1 MSQRDL
7 FYKWLL
13 YCLMAL
19 GWMALQQL
27 VLNRCTWW
35 GGVHPF
41 VWPMVPVMIALL
53 EKRSESCTFALLG
66 GLLCDLLAP
75 GVIPGF
81 YLLTFLICA
90 LLAGLIA
97 SRVILPGFLCAF
109 VCSVVAFLVSN
120 LLLMLFLSSSVKFS
134 GTEAFSLMGKELL
147 LSLLLFA
154 PVYLSFRLIRR
165 RIHND

>member
-7 FYKWLL
+7 FYKWLF

-41 VWPMVPVMIALL
+41 VWPMMPVMIALL
-53 EKRSESCTFALLG
+53 EKRAESCSFALLS

-97 SRVILPGFLCAF
+97 GRVILPGFLCAF
-109 VCSVVAFLVSN
+109 VCSVVAFVASD

-134 GTEAFSLMGKELL
+134 GAEAFSLMGKELL